1 MSMDI
6 KPSKAQLSKIIQ
18 SGWFFGNMIGK
29 LAKKTLMNVA
39 ILFTKDALPKLVSN
53 VASNSASNAINKFER
68 ETSGKGVVKAEK
80 GFTLFISNEDIDDI
94 WKIVE
99 SLENSCLWIDRA
111 SETVKQEMKKQKGGF
126 APGIMAPMAA
136 S

>member
-1 MSMDI
+1 M
-6 KPSKAQLSKIIQ
+6 
-18 SGWFFGNMIGK
+18 
-29 LAKKTLMNVA
+29 
-39 ILFTKDALPKLVSN
+39 
-53 VASNSASNAINKFER
+53 
-68 ETSGKGVVKAEK
+68 
-80 GFTLFISNEDIDDI
+80 
-94 WKIVE
+94 VE